1 MKSSIESII
10 IFLQFQKVCQHPH
23 SRLREWAGDAL
34 TTLIKRA
41 TFYDHKPPLSED
53 LVCSIYTV
61 FFFSMHFIPLFIQF
75 YRKSHCT
82 LRRTHQALLTSF
94 KLEITFLLSPLS
106 RVEALWSGKLSRV
119 KTLWLNPTSNFK
131 AHISFI

>member
-94 KLEITFLLSPLS
+94 KLEITFLLSPLVQGRGS
-106 RVEALWSGKLSRV
+106 LVRKTIKGENLMV
-119 KTLWLNPTSNFK
+119 KPNKQF
-131 AHISFI
+131 

>member
-106 RVEALWSGKLSRV
+106 RVCLLYTSPSPRDKRQSRM
-119 KTLWLNPTSNFK
+119 PSS
-131 AHISFI
+131 A

>member
-1 MKSSIESII
+1 MKPSIESII

-53 LVCSIYTV
+53 LVCYIYTV
-61 FFFSMHFIPLFIQF
+61 FF
-75 YRKSHCT
+75 
-82 LRRTHQALLTSF
+82 
-94 KLEITFLLSPLS
+94 SPCILYHYS
-106 RVEALWSGKLSRV
+106 C
-119 KTLWLNPTSNFK
+119 
-131 AHISFI
+131 SFIENLIAL

>member
-61 FFFSMHFIPLFIQF
+61 FFFSMHFIPLFMQF

-94 KLEITFLLSPLS
+94 KLEITFLLSPLVQGRGS
-106 RVEALWSGKLSRV
+106 LVRKTIKGENLMV
-119 KTLWLNPTSNFK
+119 KPNKQF
-131 AHISFI
+131 

>member
-61 FFFSMHFIPLFIQF
+61 FFFSMYFIPLFIQF

-94 KLEITFLLSPLS
+94 KLEITFLLSPLVQGRGS
-106 RVEALWSGKLSRV
+106 LVRKTIKGENLMV
-119 KTLWLNPTSNFK
+119 KPNKQF
-131 AHISFI
+131 